1 MEPAEAQRKS
11 QEGNPASSKLWVAV
25 KPKALVT
32 VAVMLDVVLA
42 RTRGGA
48 VHTIRLVEE
57 PWVGVASEPVV
68 ALHANDREL
77 DCGSRALT
85 SKVTVWPEEPE
96 VADW

>member
-42 RTRGGA
+42 RTRGGGRPHDTA
-48 VHTIRLVEE
+48 GGGAMG
-57 PWVGVASEPVV
+57 WSGQ
-68 ALHANDREL
+68 
-77 DCGSRALT
+77 
-85 SKVTVWPEEPE
+85 
-96 VADW
+96 